1 MTPPKFDLVVED
13 CNTALSFDKKYLK
26 ALNRRAMAY
35 EGLEKWEDALRDF
48 TAATILDRFQNQ
60 GTANSVER
68 VLKVLSA
75 QKAKE
80 IVEVWVCPL
89 RLPPAKICSLRT
101 VHRDCPHIP
110 SFLRTSR
117 LSDHASFVRC
127 SVITLTK

>member
-1 MTPPKFDLVVED
+1 MTTGYINMTPPKFDLVVED

-48 TAATILDRFQNQ
+48 TAATILVRFQNQ

-80 IVEVWVCPL
+80 IVEV
-89 RLPPAKICSLRT
+89 
-101 VHRDCPHIP
+101 
-110 SFLRTSR
+110 
-117 LSDHASFVRC
+117 
-127 SVITLTK
+127 